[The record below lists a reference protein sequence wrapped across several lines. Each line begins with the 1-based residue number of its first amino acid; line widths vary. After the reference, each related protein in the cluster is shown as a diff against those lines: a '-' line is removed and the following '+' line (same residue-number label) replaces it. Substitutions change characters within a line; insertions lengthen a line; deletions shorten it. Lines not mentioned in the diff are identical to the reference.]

1 VIRATLT
8 AVAAVLA
15 LVSCSTAQTLPPSH
29 GTATAPPP
37 IKVTPKN
44 ALSLGVAAGPGIAT
58 LITSKAR
65 AGNALA
71 AFRASCR
78 SLLKRTDVSG
88 LTRPQDW
95 QPACDA
101 AARAK
106 WLDAIPF
113 FQQWFE
119 AAVVGDGQSLATG
132 YFEPEIAASL
142 SPAPGY
148 AAPIYRRP
156 GDLIGVDLG
165 QFSTDL
171 QGKRIRG
178 RLSGTSLVPYFD
190 RSQILDGMLAGK
202 NLELAWAADPIEL
215 FFLQIQGSGRLRL
228 PDGSVIQ
235 IGYDDQNGRDYVGI
249 GKLLLQRGV
258 LQPGQATMQGII
270 DWLRANPDQAG
281 AIMRENKSYVFFKRL
296 TGPGPLGAMGIALTP
311 EGSVA
316 VDPAYV
322 PLGAPIWLTMDNPD
336 ANGVWVAQDT
346 GGAIKGANRVD
357 TFWGA
362 GDQARITAGGMTARG
377 SAVLLLPRGTLARLG
392 R

>member
-1 VIRATLT
+1 LT
-8 AVAAVLA
+8 AAAAVLV
-15 LVSCSTAQTLPPSH
+15 LSSCSTAQTLPPSH
-29 GTATAPPP
+29 GAATAPPA
-37 IKVTPKN
+37 IAVTPKN
-44 ALSLGVAAGPGIAT
+44 AVTLGVAPGPDIGT
-58 LITSKAR
+58 LISTKPR

-101 AARAK
+101 AAGAK

-119 AAVVGDGQSLATG
+119 TAVVGDGKSLATG

-142 SPAPGY
+142 TPAPGF

-156 GDLIGVDLG
+156 ADLVGVDLG

-178 RLSGTSLVPYFD
+178 RVSGVSLVPYYD
-190 RSQILDGMLAGK
+190 RSQILDGALAGR
-202 NLELAWAADPIEL
+202 NLELGWAADPIEL

-228 PDGSVIQ
+228 PDGSMIQ

-249 GKLLLQRGV
+249 GRLLLERGV

-281 AIMRENKSYVFFKRL
+281 ALMRENKSYVFFKRL
-296 TGPGPLGAMGIALTP
+296 SGPGPLGAMGVALTA

-322 PLGAPIWLTMDNPD
+322 PLGAPVWLTMDNPD
-336 ANGVWVAQDT
+336 ASGVWVAQDT
-346 GGAIKGANRVD
+346 GGAIRGANRVD

-362 GDQARITAGGMTARG
+362 GDQARITAGGMTAHG
-377 SAVLLLPRGTLARLG
+377 TAVVLLPRGTLARLG

>member
-8 AVAAVLA
+8 AVAAVLG
-15 LVSCSTAQTLPPSH
+15 LVSCSTAQTLPPTH
-29 GTATAPPP
+29 GVATAPPP
-37 IKVTPKN
+37 IAVTPKN
-44 ALSLGVAAGPGIAT
+44 ALTLGVTAGPDIAT
-58 LITSKAR
+58 LMSSKPR

-78 SLLKRTDVSG
+78 SLVKRPDVSG
-88 LTRPQDW
+88 LTRPEDW

-101 AARAK
+101 AAKAK

-119 AAVVGDGQSLATG
+119 AVVVGDGKSLATG
-132 YFEPEIAASL
+132 YFEPEIVASL
-142 SPAPGY
+142 TPAPGF

-165 QFSTDL
+165 QFSPDL
-171 QGKRIRG
+171 QSKRIRG
-178 RLSGTSLVPYFD
+178 RVSGVALVPYYD
-190 RSQILDGMLAGK
+190 RAQILDGALAGK

-281 AIMRENKSYVFFKRL
+281 AVMRENKSYVFFKRL

-322 PLGAPIWLTMDNPD
+322 PLGAPVWLTMDNPD
-336 ANGVWVAQDT
+336 ASGVWVAQDT
-346 GGAIKGANRVD
+346 GGAIKGANRID

-362 GDQARITAGGMTARG
+362 GDQARITAGGMTAHG
-377 SAVLLLPRGTLARLG
+377 TAVLLLPRGTLARLG

>member
-1 VIRATLT
+1 MIKAILA
-8 AVAAVLA
+8 AVAAVLV
-15 LVSCSTAQTLPPSH
+15 LVSCSTAQTLPPTH
-29 GTATAPPP
+29 GAATAPPP
-37 IKVTPKN
+37 IAVTPKN
-44 ALSLGVAAGPGIAT
+44 AITLGVAAGPDIAA
-58 LITSKAR
+58 LITTKAR

-78 SLLKRTDVSG
+78 SLLKRTDASG

-101 AARAK
+101 AGAAK

-119 AAVVGDGQSLATG
+119 PAVVGDGKSLATG

-142 SPAPGY
+142 TPAPGY

-156 GDLIGVDLG
+156 GDLLGVDLG
-165 QFSTDL
+165 QFSADL

-178 RLSGTSLVPYFD
+178 RVSGTSLVPYFD
-190 RSQILDGMLAGK
+190 RSQILDGALAGK
-202 NLELAWAADPIEL
+202 NLELGWAADPIEL

-228 PDGSVIQ
+228 PDGSVVA

-311 EGSVA
+311 QGSVA

-336 ANGVWVAQDT
+336 ASGVWVAQDT
-346 GGAIKGANRVD
+346 GGAIKGANRID

-377 SAVLLLPRGTLARLG
+377 TAVVLLPRGTLARLG